1 MAATYLP
8 SNFVT
13 PSAKF
18 GANPNWEVAESGKP
32 EESTFVENIHD
43 RLLICQGEPILAPQT
58 TIMNATGV
66 GGAPSQLLVAD
77 APNNEV
83 VATFTF
89 RGVQIQGC
97 TGLQLLQVLMHLPPQ
112 TVEQRGR
119 NLTTTLC
126 GDMIDDSFDAP
137 RRFVWSNCDM
147 TIPLY
152 VNGNPFFFNIEN
164 FLPFGRTI
172 SYYSPN
178 DVITY
183 FCTALTSFMV
193 NQMADATFVCYPYVD
208 NIGARIFFRSTK
220 FGLNSIRLYLFSTSG
235 TVQSAMQLLLNHFM
249 FTTPRVDTTQSVGT
263 GESFGVMVKRGSG
276 IQNNSPFMTI
286 HSNELT
292 QFRKS
297 DSVAPVEGSSLIGVC
312 TPVVRFEDGVAD
324 TEGTYLYRVEKGT
337 LVTPKL
343 SFDKNKAV
351 TTFDVALRVSV
362 DNVHFDH
369 VKVSQTELAACKLCL
384 IFRMW

>member
-18 GANPNWEVAESGKP
+18 GANPNWEVSESGKP
-32 EESTFVENIHD
+32 EESTYVEHIHD
-43 RLLICQGEPILAPQT
+43 RLLICQGEPILAPQATIINDVT
-58 TIMNATGV
+58 T
-66 GGAPSQLLVAD
+66 SQFLIAD
-77 APNNEV
+77 NPNNEV

-89 RGVQIQGC
+89 RGVQIQQC
-97 TGLQLLQVLMHLPPQ
+97 TGLQLLQVLMHLPP
-112 TVEQRGR
+112 EKLGDGSGR
-119 NLTTTLC
+119 RQNLTNTLC
-126 GDMIDDSFDAP
+126 GDVIDESFDAP
-137 RRFVWSNCDM
+137 RRFVWSSCDM
-147 TIPLY
+147 TIPFF
-152 VNGNPFFFNIEN
+152 VGGRQHFFNMED
-164 FLPFGRTI
+164 FLPYGRTI
-172 SYYSPN
+172 AYYSPN
-178 DVITY
+178 DMITY
-183 FCTALTSFMV
+183 FCNGITHFMQ
-193 NQMADATFVCYPYVD
+193 NRLGDGSFVCYPYVD
-208 NIGARIFFRSTK
+208 NIGPRIFFRSTTY
-220 FGLNSIRLYLFSTSG
+220 GLNSIRLFLFSTSA
-235 TVQSAMQLLLNHFM
+235 TIQNALQLLMNHFM
-249 FTTPRVDTTQSVGT
+249 FTSPRTDASQSGGV
-263 GESFGVMVKRGSG
+263 GESFGIHVKRSSG
-276 IQNNSPFMTI
+276 MQSNSPFLTV

-312 TPVVRFEDGVAD
+312 TPVSAFEDSASSD
-324 TEGTYLYRVEKGT
+324 EGTYLYRIEKGT

-369 VKVSQTELAACKLCL
+369 VKVSQSELAACKLCL